1 MCCFGC
7 FDYWKLLPP
16 PRALKCVILLLSIHE
31 SRDRIVL
38 SMVVVVV
45 VCECDCFFFF
55 FGFVGSIIR
64 FCYLHSSR
72 CFFYVL
78 ALKAYCSIIIICFQ
92 LLLNIVCNACVKCM
106 REKVFFGLLLH
117 FLYCFITIIFFF
129 PSSSILPLNYFTKFR
144 VYIVEPNIM
153 LNTIN

>member
-1 MCCFGC
+1 MV
-7 FDYWKLLPP
+7 LP
-16 PRALKCVILLLSIHE
+16 LSIHE

-45 VCECDCFFFF
+45 VCECDCFFSSS
-55 FGFVGSIIR
+55 GSWVRLLDFATFI
-64 FCYLHSSR
+64 LPVV
-72 CFFYVL
+72 FFYVL